1 MAGQTFGVPVPQL
14 RGDEVVDLISGGRN
28 NATTQEIAN
37 LYAGSSGNVSSS
49 LVTTT
54 GTPAARTLASR
65 FSAPLNALDFG
76 AIGNGASNPASS
88 TYGTLQALQAVYGTT
103 VGGVAIALTNELDWL
118 GHQKA
123 IDTAHAAVGGVLYS
137 PAGTYVYSNSNSVSD
152 GSGTILFPETGA
164 TNNATSQKNVDW
176 AGDGY
181 ATIHK
186 WPSDLG
192 AGRFAVTCTNRLNT
206 VNGSFGVWR
215 DMVFVGPNNSV
226 AFGSS
231 PASMHGLGWSEYR
244 EVRKLRII
252 GFKGGICLNS
262 GGQTKLEYLET
273 WNNYFGI
280 YFDAPNATGDN
291 GDLVFIRC
299 AMNNSTMAGIGI
311 ANSLEIAGSLFLKC
325 GFFTSPYGIFKE
337 TGGTQAFAM
346 AETTFLHTQFEQL
359 GNALFS
365 DGLAAGA
372 HIAQLGPNI
381 KFEQCEYLYNGSFT
395 YATNPKL
402 GIICAAFNF
411 GTLEFIRPNTIST
424 LGDAVATQTHGLFE
438 IDNPGWEILL
448 SGDLFTLFPYFVAA
462 SCPIGTG
469 FFSNHCLVFENT
481 GPLPWKGIG
490 VQAFGTGTNVAIGN
504 VIAYT
509 GTGGSVAGSAG
520 NTTEQI
526 VGICMLT
533 NNGVSSG
540 PVVVAQTGIVSVANA
555 GSNAI
560 SNGALCR
567 ASSAG
572 QVISSS
578 GQFEITSKNI
588 GMWLF
593 GSGSS
598 PNLVGQL
605 VLQGII

>member
-1 MAGQTFGVPVPQL
+1 MSGTSGTPRNQSFLLTTEFQDGQP
-14 RGDEVVDLISGGRN
+14 
-28 NATTQEIAN
+28 
-37 LYAGSSGNVSSS
+37 AGSISPQDLRDLVVSVPNLGPIYNVMKYGAVGSGS
-49 LVTTT
+49 
-54 GTPAARTLASR
+54 
-65 FSAPLNALDFG
+65 
-76 AIGNGASNPASS
+76 SNPASS
-88 TYGTLQALQAVYGTT
+88 IYQTLAALRAVYGTT
-103 VGGVAIALTNELDWL
+103 VGGVTIALTNELDWL
-118 GHQKA
+118 SHQKA
-123 IDTAHAAVGGVLYS
+123 IDTAHAAKGGVVYS
-137 PAGTYVYSNSNSVSD
+137 PSATYVYSNSNSVAD
-152 GSGTILFPETGA
+152 GSGTILFPEIGP
-164 TNNATSQKNVDW
+164 TNDSTSQKNVDW

-181 ATIHK
+181 STIHT

-192 AGRFAVTCTNRLNT
+192 AGHFAVTCTNRLNT
-206 VNGSFGVWR
+206 VSGSFGLWR
-215 DMVFVGPNNSV
+215 DMVFVGPNNGV
-226 AFGSS
+226 ALGSS

-291 GDLVFIRC
+291 GDLAFIRC

-311 ANSLEIAGSLFLKC
+311 ANSLEIAGSLFIKC
-325 GFFTSPYGIFKE
+325 GVFTCPYGIFKE

-424 LGDAVATQTHGLFE
+424 LGDAVATQTNGLFE

-448 SGDLFTLFPYFVAA
+448 SGDLYTLFPYFVAA
-462 SCPIGTG
+462 SAPIGTG
-469 FFSNHCLVFENT
+469 FFSNHCLRFENT
-481 GPLPWKGIG
+481 GPVPWKGIG
-490 VQAFGTGTNVAIGN
+490 LQSFSTGTNIAIGN
-504 VIAYT
+504 VIAYSSST
-509 GTGGSVAGSAG
+509 AAVAGSAG
-520 NTTEQI
+520 NSTEQI

-533 NNGVSSG
+533 NAGVSGG
-540 PVVVAQTGIVSVANA
+540 PVVVAQEGAVSLANA
-555 GSNAI
+555 GSNVI
-560 SNGALCR
+560 SNGSLCR

-572 QVISSS
+572 KVITSS
-578 GQFEITSKNI
+578 GQFQTTSKNL
-588 GMWLF
+588 GMWIN

-598 PNLVGQL
+598 PNLVGQIY
-605 VLQGII
+605 LQGVV